1 VQIPIGPGAVHVERF
16 GFGDRPVVLLHGFGT
31 SGFLWRN
38 VAPALPLGRVTAFTV
53 DWFGWGESDRALDAD
68 YGIGAQADYLDRVL
82 TVLRVARADVVAVD
96 IGCAVALALAAR
108 RAARVRSMVLINPS
122 DPGRLRGGDF
132 AELKRLAARHLLEAA
147 RGMLGA
153 TTLLGPILERSVARP
168 DAMPP
173 ALVGRYAAPFVGREG
188 VRHLMQIERAIND
201 QALADVSWE
210 KITAPVL
217 VVRGDSDSWVEPQVA
232 AMLASRLPR
241 AEHRR
246 MTGAAR
252 LVPEDAPAALAELLR
267 EWIGPE
273 AQTT

>member
-1 VQIPIGPGAVHVERF
+1 VRIPIGPGAVHVERY

-38 VAPALPLGRVTAFTV
+38 VAPALPLGRVTAFAA
-53 DWFGWGESDRALDAD
+53 DLFGWGESDRSLEAD
-68 YGIGAQADYLDRVL
+68 YGVGAQADYLDRAL

-96 IGCAVALALAAR
+96 LGCAVALSLAAR
-108 RAARVRSMVLINPS
+108 RPARVRSMVLINPG
-122 DPGRLRGGDF
+122 DPSALRGDDF
-132 AELKRLAARHLLEAA
+132 AALKRLAARHLLDAS

-153 TTLLGPILERSVARP
+153 ATLLGPILAKSVARAE
-168 DAMPP
+168 AMPP
-173 ALVGRYAAPFVGREG
+173 ALVGRYAAPFVGRDG
-188 VRHLMQIERAIND
+188 MRHLMQVERAIND

-210 KITAPVL
+210 KIAAPVL
-217 VVRGDSDSWVEPQVA
+217 VVRGDSDSWVAPDVA
-232 AMLASRLPR
+232 AMLASRLPH

-246 MTGAAR
+246 MAGAAR

-273 AQTT
+273 TQAG